1 MLLVVGATGFLGR
14 EICRRLAAE
23 GHAVR
28 GLTRATSDPDVV
40 ALLREW
46 SVAPVQGDLKD
57 RDSLDAAC
65 RGADAV
71 ISTASATR
79 TRQAGDSIESADLQ
93 GQLDLIE
100 AARGAGVSRFVYV
113 SFSGGIGADD
123 PLTHAKRTVEQ
134 RLRESGMAWTIL
146 RPTYFMEAWLS
157 PALGFD
163 YPNATATIYG
173 SGENG
178 ISWIS
183 LADVAAFAVLCL
195 GGPVSRNATIEL
207 GGPEALSLR
216 EVVRV
221 FEEEVGQPFEIRQ
234 VTEEVLQ
241 AQQAAAPSSL
251 ERAFAALMLGCA
263 KGDAI
268 AMDATLRKFPLRLR
282 TVREYAQQV
291 LGTKAPGSH

>member
-1 MLLVVGATGFLGR
+1 MFLVAGATGFLGR

-23 GHAVR
+23 DHEVR
-28 GLTRATSDPDVV
+28 GLTRATSDTEAVV
-40 ALLREW
+40 LLRERN
-46 SVAPVQGDLKD
+46 VEPVQGDLKD
-57 RDSLDAAC
+57 RASLDAAC
-65 RGADAV
+65 RGVDAV

-79 TRQAGDSIESADLQ
+79 SRQPGDGIETTDLQ
-93 GQLDLIE
+93 GQLNLVD
-100 AARGAGVSRFVYV
+100 AARDAGVSRFVYV

-134 RLRESGMAWTIL
+134 RLRESGMTFTIL

-163 YPNATATIYG
+163 YPNACATIYG

-183 LADVAAFAVLCL
+183 LPDVAAIAVLCL
-195 GGPVSRNATIEL
+195 ESPECKDATLEL
-207 GGPEALSLR
+207 GGPEILSLR

-221 FEEEVGQPFEIRQ
+221 FEEEAGKPFELR
-234 VTEEVLQ
+234 VVSEESLR
-241 AQQAAAPSSL
+241 AQQAAATNSL
-251 ERAFAALMLGCA
+251 ESAFAALMLGCA

-268 AMDATLRKFPLRLR
+268 PMESTLRKLPLRLR
-282 TVREYAQQV
+282 TVRDYARQV
-291 LGTKAPGSH
+291 LGSH

>member
-1 MLLVVGATGFLGR
+1 MLLVVGATGILGR

-23 GHAVR
+23 GHVVR

-40 ALLREW
+40 ALLRDW
-46 SVAPVQGDLKD
+46 SVEPVQGDLKD

-65 RGADAV
+65 RGVDAV

-93 GQLDLIE
+93 GQLNLVE
-100 AARGAGVSRFVYV
+100 AARDARVSRFVYI
-113 SFSGGIGADD
+113 SLSGGIGGDD
-123 PLTHAKRTVEQ
+123 PLTHAKRSVEQ

-163 YPNATATIYG
+163 YPNACVTIYG
-173 SGENG
+173 SGEHG

-183 LADVAAFAVLCL
+183 LGDVAAFAVLC
-195 GGPVSRNATIEL
+195 VDSTESRNATIEL
-207 GGPEALSLR
+207 GGPEALSPR
-216 EVVRV
+216 DVVRV
-221 FEEEVGQPFEIRQ
+221 FEEEGGQPFEIRQ
-234 VTEEVLQ
+234 VAEETLQ
-241 AQQAAAPSSL
+241 AQQAVATSSL

-268 AMDATLRKFPLRLR
+268 PMEATLRKFPLRLH
-282 TVREYAQQV
+282 TVRDYARQV
-291 LGTKAPGSH
+291 LGTKAPGGH